1 MPHGLR
7 PSYFCSLRIYHLC
20 FLYAR
25 VRWTFHPSGTRSP
38 ARRRGPGGALRHPL
52 CPSVEACT
60 RAPPA
65 ADVRSV
71 TARGRMS
78 EAYDNVVG
86 GGLKL
91 KGGGI
96 GKKKKKKSLDQLSDP
111 AAAAEAASSAAAEG
125 SSSSSA
131 APPMIMTTGG
141 GLTQSEKR
149 RRETMLQRDLAKA
162 ERGETKSHR
171 EKVKD
176 FNNYLSS
183 MTEHYDLPK
192 VSKGN

>member
-1 MPHGLR
+1 M
-7 PSYFCSLRIYHLC
+7 
-20 FLYAR
+20 
-25 VRWTFHPSGTRSP
+25 
-38 ARRRGPGGALRHPL
+38 
-52 CPSVEACT
+52 

>member
-1 MPHGLR
+1 
-7 PSYFCSLRIYHLC
+7 
-20 FLYAR
+20 
-25 VRWTFHPSGTRSP
+25 
-38 ARRRGPGGALRHPL
+38 
-52 CPSVEACT
+52 
-60 RAPPA
+60 
-65 ADVRSV
+65 
-71 TARGRMS
+71 MS
-78 EAYDNVVG
+78 EAYDNEVG

-111 AAAAEAASSAAAEG
+111 AAAAELASSAAEG

-149 RRETMLQRDLAKA
+149 RRDTMLQRDLAKA

-171 EKVKD
+171 DKVKD